1 MSANDLLYAIEY
13 SVTRVRQQLA
23 AAIIA
28 KDDNE
33 AGRIIREAVN
43 ARLAEWAELERPDD
57 VSDAE
62 LADAFRDVLEAN
74 ARAVIV
80 PVRAA

>member
-33 AGRIIREAVN
+33 SGRIIREAVN

>member
-1 MSANDLLYAIEY
+1 MSADDLLYAIEY